1 MRTIDKF
8 FPDLFAALG
17 LTLIATWF
25 ALIVMGMS
33 SVIAHVLFL
42 FSVAFIFELYSSSQ
56 EAKDAIREK
65 EARQRDE
72 HLDELLRNMEEG
84 EEVEEWEEELHY

>member
-8 FPDLFAALG
+8 PPDLFAALG

-42 FSVAFIFELYSSSQ
+42 FSVAFVFELYSSSQ

-65 EARQRDE
+65 EAREREE
-72 HLDELLRNMEEG
+72 HLHNLLRDMEEG
-84 EEVEEWEEELHY
+84 EGVEEWEEELHY